1 MRERITVIARSGATK
16 HPGKARWPRL
26 WVAMTLRL
34 NGLRVE
40 EMGKLFED
48 RTLRNRSYVFKDRT
62 EAGRLLAQKLF
73 PSVSPDALV
82 FAVPAGGVPVALEVA
97 RKLNLLLDLMIVRKV
112 QIPGNT
118 EAGFGAVGPD
128 GEVMFNQDLL
138 KRLRLTEEEIDEEVQ
153 KTKKILEARNRIF
166 RRDRIFPEVIDKTAI
181 LIDDG
186 LASGFTMAAAV
197 SFLQRRKAK
206 KIIVAV
212 PTAPEETVKR
222 ILPRVDEIY
231 VLNIRTFSAFAVA
244 EAYQNWYDLGDE
256 EVISLLKEAG
266 IKDRNLKNEKSLGN
280 KRKEG

>member
-1 MRERITVIARSGATK
+1 LKGI
-16 HPGKARWPRL
+16 
-26 WVAMTLRL
+26 
-34 NGLRVE
+34 E

-48 RTLRNRSYVFKDRT
+48 RNLRNRSYVFKDRT
-62 EAGRLLAQKLF
+62 EAGRLLAQKLS

-82 FAVPAGGVPVALEVA
+82 FAVPAGGVPVALEIA
-97 RKLNLLLDLMIVRKV
+97 RKLNLPLDLMIVRKV

-128 GEVMFNQDLL
+128 GEVIFNQDLL

-153 KTKKILEARNRIF
+153 KTKKIVETRNRIF
-166 RRDRIFPEVIDKTAI
+166 RGDRIFPEVIDKTVI
-181 LIDDG
+181 LVDDG
-186 LASGFTMAAAV
+186 LASGFTMAEAV

-222 ILPRVDEIY
+222 LLPMVDEIY
-231 VLNIRTFSAFAVA
+231 VLNIRTFAAFAVT

-266 IKDRNLKNEKSLGN
+266 IKNRNLKN
-280 KRKEG
+280 

>member
-1 MRERITVIARSGATK
+1 M
-16 HPGKARWPRL
+16 
-26 WVAMTLRL
+26 
-34 NGLRVE
+34 
-40 EMGKLFED
+40 
-48 RTLRNRSYVFKDRT
+48 
-62 EAGRLLAQKLF
+62 
-73 PSVSPDALV
+73 
-82 FAVPAGGVPVALEVA
+82 ALEVA
-97 RKLNLLLDLMIVRKV
+97 RKLNLPLDLMIVRKV

-128 GEVMFNQDLL
+128 GEVIFNQDLL

-153 KTKKILEARNRIF
+153 KTKKIVEARNRIF
-166 RRDRIFPEVIDKTAI
+166 RGDRIFPEVVDKTAI

-186 LASGFTMAAAV
+186 LASGFTMAEAV

-222 ILPRVDEIY
+222 LLPMVDEIY
-231 VLNIRTFSAFAVA
+231 VLNIRTFFSFAVA

-266 IKDRNLKNEKSLGN
+266 TKNRNLKI
-280 KRKEG
+280 

>member
-1 MRERITVIARSGATK
+1 MKR
-16 HPGKARWPRL
+16 
-26 WVAMTLRL
+26 M
-34 NGLRVE
+34 E
-40 EMGKLFED
+40 EMGRLFEE
-48 RTLRNRSYVFKDRT
+48 RNLRDRSYVFKDRK
-62 EAGRLLAQKLF
+62 EAGQLLAQNLS

-82 FAVPAGGVPVALEVA
+82 LAIPAGGVPVGLEIA
-97 RKLNLLLDLMIVRKV
+97 RRLNLPLDLMIVRKI

-128 GEVMFNQDLL
+128 GEVIFNQDLL

-153 KTKKILEARNRIF
+153 KTKKIVMARNGIF
-166 RRDRIFPEVIDKTAI
+166 RGERIFPEVTDMTAI
-181 LIDDG
+181 LVDDG
-186 LASGFTMAAAV
+186 LASGFTMAEAV
-197 SFLQRRKAK
+197 SFLRRRKAE

-222 ILPRVDEIY
+222 LLPNVDEIY

-266 IKDRNLKNEKSLGN
+266 IKNRNLKN
-280 KRKEG
+280 